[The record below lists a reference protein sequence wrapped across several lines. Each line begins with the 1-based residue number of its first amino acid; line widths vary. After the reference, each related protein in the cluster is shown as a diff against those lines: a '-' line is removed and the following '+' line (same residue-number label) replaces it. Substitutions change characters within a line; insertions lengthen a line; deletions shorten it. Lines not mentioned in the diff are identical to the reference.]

1 MITLLMSVIKLELL
15 LLILQQ

>member
-1 MITLLMSVIKLELL
+1 MITLLMSVIKLELW